1 MTSPLSLLLWLRCS
15 VLATGFLV
23 FAPDSG
29 TRPESVQFKAEL
41 ARSLRTVSPQFLSVA
56 LDASLLRQKGLDL
69 LRSQK
74 LITLAKAL
82 SPGYLRFGGTG
93 ADFILFEQNGRPF
106 SSHENSCMSPKTQD
120 DCLSLLPLKLE
131 NMLVHIWRMQAP
143 HLLKNEFNKD
153 LQNVTIT
160 GESLDILYTFAH
172 CSGLHLIFGLN
183 ALLRKDHVWDSSN
196 AQKLL
201 QYCASRQYNMSWE
214 LGNEPNSFR
223 HKVGIKVPGT
233 QLGKDFQQL
242 YSLLHTFR
250 TFNHTKLYGPD
261 IGQPRRR
268 RIVTMLKGFLQTG
281 GDVLDAVTW
290 HHYYVNGRNA
300 TPEEFLSPKVLDS
313 LVWRIKQILKVVAK
327 TVPGKKVWL
336 GETSSA
342 YGGGAPDLSNT
353 FIAGFMWLDKLGL
366 SAKMG
371 IDVVIRQVLVGAAYY
386 QLVDWSLDPLPDYW
400 LSLIYKQLVGTKV
413 LNVST
418 ADSDKENEG
427 ILRVYMHCTNPTSE
441 IYRKGAVTMFALNLS
456 AQDKEIGLFDP
467 FNNIIQF
474 LLQPGDSE
482 EGLHSQSVKLNG
494 QLLKMVD
501 YKTLP
506 VIKGEALPAGHPIIV
521 PAHAY
526 AFYVVQDA
534 NAPAC
539 L

>member
-1 MTSPLSLLLWLRCS
+1 
-15 VLATGFLV
+15 
-23 FAPDSG
+23 
-29 TRPESVQFKAEL
+29 
-41 ARSLRTVSPQFLSVA
+41 
-56 LDASLLRQKGLDL
+56 
-69 LRSQK
+69 
-74 LITLAKAL
+74 
-82 SPGYLRFGGTG
+82 
-93 ADFILFEQNGRPF
+93 
-106 SSHENSCMSPKTQD
+106 
-120 DCLSLLPLKLE
+120 
-131 NMLVHIWRMQAP
+131 MQAP

-353 FIAGFMWLDKLGL
+353 FIAGF
-366 SAKMG
+366 
-371 IDVVIRQVLVGAAYY
+371 I
-386 QLVDWSLDPLPDYW
+386 
-400 LSLIYKQLVGTKV
+400 
-413 LNVST
+413 
-418 ADSDKENEG
+418 
-427 ILRVYMHCTNPTSE
+427 E

-456 AQDKEIGLFDP
+456 AQDKEISLFDP

-501 YKTLP
+501 HKTLP